1 MASHPSHSRIA
12 PPGDGSAL
20 STLEARRS
28 TSPDALVAPG
38 PSREEIDRLVGVAL
52 RVPDHGRL
60 GPWRLVMIAGEAKK
74 HWIEQLMTLAETRE
88 DAPKARVSTRKLA
101 SAPLIVA
108 VISSI
113 TAGHKVPEWEQQLS
127 AGAVAMNLLNGAA
140 ALGYGANWLTGWH
153 AYDPAAT
160 ALLGIAEHERVAG
173 VVLIGS
179 IAEPAPERERATP
192 ERVVSWLGA

>member
-1 MASHPSHSRIA
+1 LASHPSLSRIA

-38 PSREEIDRLVGVAL
+38 PSREEIDRLVGIAL

-60 GPWRLVMIAGEAKK
+60 GPWRLVMIAGEAKQ

-192 ERVVSWLGA
+192 ERVVSWLSA